1 MKKILKYT
9 IAATALAFAA
19 GQALAEGELHIY
31 NWGDYT
37 SPELIKKF
45 EDRFKVKVTLDSY
58 DSNETMLS
66 KVRAG
71 NSGYDIVVPSD
82 YTVKIMIDDGLLE
95 KTEPASMANAK
106 NIDPRFLNVYW
117 DDGRHYS
124 VPWQFGKTNFVVD
137 TAKFKGDIDTLSILF
152 NPPDELK
159 GQINILDDINSVMH
173 ATERYVG
180 VPRCGADK
188 ADLKKVNDALMAAKP
203 FWKTFSYDTD
213 AKMNSGDVIATQTWN
228 GMAYRIRQK
237 MPTVKFAYPKEGV
250 EGWMDNVSVLK
261 GAKNIENAKLFQNFI
276 MDPENAAMISNFAGY
291 DNGIAGSHAFMS
303 KDLAASP
310 ELNPPPGAPEAE
322 FVPPCPPEVVEIYNK
337 IWTNLKK

>member
-1 MKKILKYT
+1 MKKIVKYA
-9 IAATALAFAA
+9 IAAVALAMAA
-19 GQALAEGELHIY
+19 GPTLAEGELHIY

-37 SPELIKKF
+37 NPDLIKKF
-45 EDRFKVKVTLDSY
+45 EEQYKVKVTLDSY

-82 YTVKIMIDDGLLE
+82 YTVKIMVDDGLLE
-95 KTEPASMANAK
+95 KTEPASMENGK

-137 TAKFKGDIDTLSILF
+137 TAKYKGDIDTLAILF

-159 GQINILDDINSVMH
+159 GQINILDDLNSVMH
-173 ATERYVG
+173 AAERYVG
-180 VPRCGADK
+180 VPRCSADK
-188 ADLKKVNDALMAAKP
+188 ADLKKVSDALMTAKP
-203 FWKTFSYDTD
+203 FWKTFSYDTN
-213 AKMNSGDVIATQTWN
+213 AKMNAGDVIATQTWN

-276 MDPENAAMISNFAGY
+276 MDPQNAAMISNFAGY
-291 DNGIAGSHAFMS
+291 DNGIKGSHEFMS

-310 ELNPPPGAPEAE
+310 ELNPPAGAPEAE

>member
-1 MKKILKYT
+1 MKKIVKYA
-9 IAATALAFAA
+9 IAATALALAA
-19 GQALAEGELHIY
+19 GPALAEGELHIY

-37 SPELIKKF
+37 NPDLIKKF
-45 EDRFKVKVTLDSY
+45 EEQFKVKVTLDSY

-95 KTEPASMANAK
+95 KTEPGSMENAK

-137 TAKFKGDIDTLSILF
+137 TAKYKGDINTLAILF
-152 NPPDELK
+152 NPPEELK

-180 VPRCGADK
+180 VPRCSADK

-276 MDPENAAMISNFAGY
+276 MDPQNAAMISNFAGY
-291 DNGIAGSHAFMS
+291 DNGIKGSHEFMS

-310 ELNPPPGAPEAE
+310 ELNSPAGAPEAE